1 MAAAETS
8 RGDVQGT
15 PPTVSI
21 CIPTLNEE
29 ARIGRALASI
39 AQQDFQREQVEVLIV
54 DGGSDDRTLEVASTF
69 SDSLRLRLL
78 HNIAGEAE
86 RGKTLALEAATGELV
101 FCLDA
106 DAWFPSVD
114 ALKALVTPLVDDETL
129 AGSIAP
135 YAYIREMPLWTRY
148 LSCDEFQRDPLV
160 EFLTS
165 SIDQFLVEERGCYY
179 ICDFTTTRIP
189 PIGQTT
195 LYRRIDV
202 DPHRWDGVWR
212 EVDHPAYLVKQGKSR
227 FAYVRQAEL
236 AHEHCTS
243 LRILIRKR
251 IRNLL
256 YSYSYIRLR
265 SEPDYLWLDTSD
277 RREMLRLLRWVLGTN
292 LVLPR
297 LVEGIYRAVVQRRW
311 EQLLRPIAAL
321 AVTDALIAV
330 MVVSRP
336 GRQYLRQALSE
347 IAREG

>member
-1 MAAAETS
+1 MAVAETS
-8 RGDVQGT
+8 RGDVHGI

-39 AQQDFQREQVEVLIV
+39 AQQDFPRERIEVLIA
-54 DGGSDDRTLEVASTF
+54 DGSSDDRTLEVASTF
-69 SDSLRLRLL
+69 SDSFALRLL
-78 HNIAGEAE
+78 HNSAREAE
-86 RGKTLALEAATGELV
+86 RGKTLALEAATGEFV

-106 DAWFPSVD
+106 DAWFPSAG
-114 ALKALVTPLVDDETL
+114 ALSALVAPLVEDASL

-135 YAYIREMPLWTRY
+135 YVYARDLPLWTRY
-148 LSCDEFQRDPLV
+148 LSCDAFQRDPLV
-160 EFLTS
+160 EFLTPS
-165 SIDQFLVEERGCYY
+165 MDQFLIESRADYEV
-179 ICDFTTTRIP
+179 CDFDTPRIP

-195 LYRRIDV
+195 LFRRMDV

-227 FAYVRQAEL
+227 FAYVPQAGL

-265 SEPDYLWLDTSD
+265 SEPDYVWLDTSD
-277 RREMLRLLRWVLGTN
+277 RREMLRLLRWILGTN

-321 AVTDALIAV
+321 AVTDALITV
-330 MVVSRP
+330 MVVFRP
-336 GRQYLRQALSE
+336 GRQYLRQAFVKLT
-347 IAREG
+347 G